1 MEWLSIQEVV
11 CLICSW
17 GPVQDLGIVIQSL
30 FALEGEEESPP
41 SALTQQPPL
50 VEYLLLLYALPVA
63 NESPLPGTGS
73 PCFVNQVLINI
84 DLAVPQRQ
92 VEDLQRQYASMVVP
106 LASRPRG
113 G

>member
-1 MEWLSIQEVV
+1 
-11 CLICSW
+11 
-17 GPVQDLGIVIQSL
+17 
-30 FALEGEEESPP
+30 
-41 SALTQQPPL
+41 
-50 VEYLLLLYALPVA
+50 
-63 NESPLPGTGS
+63 
-73 PCFVNQVLINI
+73 VNQVLFDI